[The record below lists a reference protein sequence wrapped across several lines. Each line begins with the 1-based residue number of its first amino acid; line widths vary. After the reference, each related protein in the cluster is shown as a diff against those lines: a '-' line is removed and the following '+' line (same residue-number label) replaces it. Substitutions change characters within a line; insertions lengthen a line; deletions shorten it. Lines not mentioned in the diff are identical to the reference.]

1 MTEDNESR
9 VMPSSATANLKPTVV
24 AEVSTEPI
32 VGATRDPQIVRVR
45 GGDPEDADPKKRP
58 TPPSALSRSILHVL
72 KDFEWVDLESVGPK
86 ALSIVCEAFR
96 LADLE
101 VAKRAAG
108 VVLVMRQKEYTAD
121 IGGRKT
127 RGIRTRIFAIKIQH
141 AR

>member
-9 VMPSSATANLKPTVV
+9 VMPSSATANLKPTAV

-101 VAKRAAG
+101 VAKRRLIQKKTEAQERAREQKSQPG
-108 VVLVMRQKEYTAD
+108 EASNRQ
-121 IGGRKT
+121 T
-127 RGIRTRIFAIKIQH
+127 R
-141 AR
+141 